1 MERISGRHRLKL
13 ALRRPFR
20 ISWSSRPGLLG
31 FREEIQGL
39 LFTCGASMMSEHLWV
54 GIGLLGEAQ
63 FGARFLVQW
72 IASERQKK
80 SVVPHAFWYL
90 SIGGGITLL
99 TYAIYRLD
107 PVFIVG
113 EAFGLLVFLRN
124 LCFIRRT
131 PVSHVP
137 R

>member
-1 MERISGRHRLKL
+1 
-13 ALRRPFR
+13 
-20 ISWSSRPGLLG
+20 
-31 FREEIQGL
+31 
-39 LFTCGASMMSEHLWV
+39 MMSEHLWV

-72 IASERQKK
+72 IASEQQKK

-90 SIGGGITLL
+90 SIAGGITLL

>member
-1 MERISGRHRLKL
+1 MTTE
-13 ALRRPFR
+13 
-20 ISWSSRPGLLG
+20 
-31 FREEIQGL
+31 Q
-39 LFTCGASMMSEHLWV
+39 LWV

-63 FGARFLVQW
+63 FGARFILQW

-80 SVVPHAFWYL
+80 SVVPHGFWYL

-113 EAFGLLVFLRN
+113 EAFGLLVFFRN
-124 LCFIRRT
+124 VNLIRRARRVR
-131 PVSHVP
+131 PDG
-137 R
+137 